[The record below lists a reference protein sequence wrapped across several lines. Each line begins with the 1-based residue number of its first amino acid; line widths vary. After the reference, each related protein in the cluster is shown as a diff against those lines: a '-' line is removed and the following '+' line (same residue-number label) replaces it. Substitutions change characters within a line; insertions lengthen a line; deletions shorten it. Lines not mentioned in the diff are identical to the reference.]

1 VYAEENPRHGLGK
14 LYPALRGRG
23 AGFGKCRMYWLYR
36 ALWLNI
42 KRKGKRRLPA
52 RVKMPLVIPLRPNET

>member
-1 VYAEENPRHGLGK
+1 
-14 LYPALRGRG
+14 
-23 AGFGKCRMYWLYR
+23 MYWLYR